1 MSIRKN
7 IVDGE
12 IVIDYE
18 EMSESGDKREED
30 DKYNENVWFPWL
42 FL

>member
-1 MSIRKN
+1 MGIRKN

-18 EMSESGDKREED
+18 EMSEGEDKED
-30 DKYNENVWFPWL
+30 DKYKEDVWFPWL
-42 FL
+42 LL